1 MSSRSPSNQENVPS
15 AAAPTSNNMN
25 SKVNKLMGQLPENL
39 RLNGK
44 TPSGKPRLFVCQI
57 CTRAFARQ
65 EHLTRHERSH
75 TKEKPYSCG
84 ICNRNFSRRDLL
96 LRHANKIHG
105 GNFGDTIIKHN
116 KGGASK
122 VAKRRQSAGKSEPS
136 GLGTRSARRPD
147 LRAHS
152 TAIKR
157 RASFS
162 AQSGEYVAPVQNQE
176 NHKFDRVRFSTP
188 ELLPI
193 DLKEIR
199 DESYSQD
206 VKSDLEDLY
215 LERNDSNMPQAGAQV
230 PLGSPNDFNLLDSV
244 NWINDYNN
252 EPYLPTS
259 ETGTVTETAKT
270 RTGTTN
276 SANISPDSNHATFS
290 LEAALANGGTG
301 MNIRS
306 SWSIDEA
313 GGNLQVKSLFN
324 TVSPSS
330 SSKDNS
336 VLPNSSAAN
345 STPWL
350 RSSSE
355 LVTNN
360 DSKKSPSFS
369 RSATVPGGF
378 PEKHAHLHFEENVG
392 LLHNCLPYEQSN
404 LEDLKE
410 TEELQNFEPIPIDH
424 VSLLNH
430 FESRQIE
437 GLKSLTD
444 APDNDYTAYGLD
456 HLTLSHI
463 TRATSRSNEERF
475 AKLPNSDIFSPELR
489 QMCIDASRYYDEHYY
504 DNYAPGTGTDRTRIS
519 KGLLL
524 PSCRELNMYV
534 SYFREFFNSHHPV
547 IHPDFFNLN
556 MKALKSYV
564 HEGYTVDEESD
575 RHLQYS
581 NVVCLP
587 LFVATVGSLF
597 KPEPDANTRTLYETS
612 RRVLHVFL
620 ERTKEQQQSPQ
631 GIKPIQR
638 SGQHVWLIQSLSLSI
653 FYSLFADHMG
663 KINAEMIKRQVSAV
677 CSIIKNNFLAAISYD
692 TLTGVSGSSGDS
704 GNQGIFQSGVDTS
717 FSYIMFESKIR
728 CALSAYKF
736 CQFLRIFYNVEA
748 KLFLSEQDIE
758 PICIPDDENTWNKA
772 SLLLP
777 QQPMTKSNVTSF
789 RKFYDSFTFNHSGM
803 KPIPESLA
811 SIMLYYEFNIST
823 HSTFHVFLTRIDTK
837 KLEKNL
843 AQIQSQLNLNDLNGL
858 ELDYT
863 SILKSDSIV
872 LRNCLMTMYFL
883 LRIDRNIGSKF
894 WQGRMNELFDSFI
907 NPRSMTILS
916 KGSYSLLSDF
926 LVALNSSIK
935 NLTNVFKL
943 NDSKTSVYL
952 NNKVTSMFNLQ
963 AYHNDFLVLLK
974 FIMDFEYKPNFK
986 LLCIFTEL
994 KRLADRLLIPFLSQ
1008 KYPLEFTHFEDVSMT
1023 NNFIQQNADFFP
1035 KSFHHYSSI
1044 NVEELEKLI
1053 NNVLV
1058 YSFNDS
1064 SFLKMSE
1071 QLNNE
1076 FPFNSDHP
1084 TYDPFDFS
1092 MAESVLPSEATGD
1105 TSHSEMA
1112 QEPSDLIFDESEV
1125 SKRIDG
1131 QDKREPTLSKSFTEL
1146 LSWMPDKQNLDHLN
1160 NVNGHKQGFAER
1172 YRLSEKYVVIA
1183 KCFFTFVRER
1193 YVNCQILDRMTN
1205 DFKEL
1210 QMCLAKEK
1218 ERYQASATKLE
1229 DIYKGEDVSHLN
1241 SISGLS
1247 AFDRV
1252 STS

>member
-1 MSSRSPSNQENVPS
+1 MP
-15 AAAPTSNNMN
+15 AAAATNNNMN
-25 SKVNKLMGQLPENL
+25 SKVNKHMGQLPENL
-39 RLNGK
+39 RLNGR

-105 GNFGDTIIKHN
+105 GNFGDNIIKHN
-116 KGGASK
+116 KNGASK
-122 VAKRRQSAGKSEPS
+122 VAKRRQSAGTATPS
-136 GLGTRSARRPD
+136 DVGPRGASRRPS

-152 TAIKR
+152 TALKR
-157 RASFS
+157 RASYS
-162 AQSGEYVAPVQNQE
+162 AQSGDYVAHVQNQE

-193 DLKEIR
+193 DLKEVR
-199 DESYSQD
+199 DENYSQD
-206 VKSDLEDLY
+206 AKSDLEELY
-215 LERNDSNMPQAGAQV
+215 LENNDSSMFQAGAQV

-259 ETGTVTETAKT
+259 ETGTGTDTAKT

-276 SANISPDSNHATFS
+276 SANISPDSNHANFS
-290 LEAALANGGTG
+290 LEAALANPGNGL
-301 MNIRS
+301 NIRS

-313 GGNLQVKSLFN
+313 GGNLQVKSLFS
-324 TVSPSS
+324 TVSASPSS
-330 SSKDNS
+330 RDNS
-336 VLPNSSAAN
+336 VVPNSSTAN
-345 STPWL
+345 FTPWL
-350 RSSSE
+350 RRSSE
-355 LVTNN
+355 QVTNN
-360 DSKKSPSFS
+360 DSKESPSLS
-369 RSATVPGGF
+369 RSATVAGSVSGT
-378 PEKHAHLHFEENVG
+378 HTHLQFEENVDP
-392 LLHNCLPYEQSN
+392 LRDHAPYERSN
-404 LEDLKE
+404 LEELKE
-410 TEELQNFEPIPIDH
+410 TEELQNFEPVPIDH
-424 VSLLNH
+424 VSLLNQ
-430 FESRQIE
+430 FENRQIE
-437 GLKSLTD
+437 NLKSVTD

-456 HLTLSHI
+456 YLTLSHI
-463 TRATSRSNEERF
+463 TRATSESNEERV
-475 AKLPNSDIFSPELR
+475 ANLPNSDIFTPELR
-489 QMCIDASRYYDEHYY
+489 QMCIDASRYYGEHYY
-504 DNYAPGTGTDRTRIS
+504 DNYTSGGRADRTHTSRELI
-519 KGLLL
+519 L

-556 MKALKSYV
+556 LKALKIYV

-575 RHLQYS
+575 HHLQYS

-597 KPEPDANTRTLYETS
+597 KPEPDANTITLYETS

-620 ERTKEQQQSPQ
+620 ERRKEQQQSPNV
-631 GIKPIQR
+631 IKPMHR

-653 FYSLFADHMG
+653 IYSLFADHMG
-663 KINAEMIKRQVSAV
+663 MINAEMIKRQVSAV
-677 CSIIKNNFLAAISYD
+677 CSIIKNNFLTAISYE
-692 TLTGVSGSSGDS
+692 TQTRGSDSSRDS
-704 GNQGIFQSGVDTS
+704 GNQQVSNSGIDTA

-728 CALSAYKF
+728 CTLSAYKF
-736 CQFLRIFYNVEA
+736 CQFLRIFYNVDA
-748 KLFLSEQDIE
+748 KLFLNEQDIE
-758 PICIPDDENTWNKA
+758 PVCIPDDESTWNKA
-772 SLLLP
+772 SLFLP
-777 QQPMTKSNVTSF
+777 QQAMTKSNVASF
-789 RKFYDSFTFNHSGM
+789 RTFYDSFTFHHSGM
-803 KPIPESLA
+803 KPIPEALA

-823 HSTFHVFLTRIDTK
+823 HSSFHVFLTRIDTK

-843 AQIQSQLNLNDLNGL
+843 AQTQSQLNLDDLNSSKSN
-858 ELDYT
+858 YAAV
-863 SILKSDSIV
+863 LKSDSIV

-907 NPRSMTILS
+907 NPRSMTILG

-943 NDSKTSVYL
+943 NESRTSVYL

-1008 KYPLEFTHFEDVSMT
+1008 KYPSEFTHFEDVSVT
-1023 NNFIQQNADFFP
+1023 NNFIQQNANFLP
-1035 KSFHHYSSI
+1035 ESIHHYSSI

-1084 TYDPFDFS
+1084 TYDPFDFTL
-1092 MAESVLPSEATGD
+1092 AESFLPSEATAD
-1105 TSHSEMA
+1105 TSHSELA
-1112 QEPSDLIFDESEV
+1112 QDPDDLMLDEYEL
-1125 SKRIDG
+1125 SKRIDK
-1131 QDKREPTLSKSFTEL
+1131 QVKAQPTFSKSFTEL
-1146 LSWMPDKQNLDHLN
+1146 SSWLQGKQSVDHSN
-1160 NVNGHKQGFAER
+1160 NMNGHKQGFGER

-1183 KCFFTFVRER
+1183 KCFFTFIRER
-1193 YVNCQILDRMTN
+1193 YVNCHIVDRMTN

-1210 QMCLAKEK
+1210 QVCLEEQR
-1218 ERYQASATKLE
+1218 ERYQGSATNFE
-1229 DIYKGEDVSHLN
+1229 DIYKDKDVSHLN
-1241 SISGLS
+1241 SISGSS

>member
-1 MSSRSPSNQENVPS
+1 MSSRSPSNQENVQP
-15 AAAPTSNNMN
+15 AAGATSNNMN
-25 SKVNKLMGQLPENL
+25 SKVNKHMGQLPENL

-116 KGGASK
+116 KNGASK
-122 VAKRRQSAGKSEPS
+122 VSKRRQSTGVPSELGKQ
-136 GLGTRSARRPD
+136 GARRPN
-147 LRAHS
+147 AHS
-152 TAIKR
+152 TMMKR
-157 RASFS
+157 RASYS
-162 AQSGEYVAPVQNQE
+162 AQSGAYVAPVQNQE

-199 DESYSQD
+199 DENYSQD

-215 LERNDSNMPQAGAQV
+215 LESNDSNLPQTGAQASF
-230 PLGSPNDFNLLDSV
+230 GSPNDFNLLDNV

-252 EPYLPTS
+252 EPFLPTS
-259 ETGTVTETAKT
+259 ETGTGTDTTKT
-270 RTGTTN
+270 RTATTTN
-276 SANISPDSNHATFS
+276 SANISPDLNHANFS
-290 LEAALANGGTG
+290 LEAALTNAGSG

-306 SWSIDEA
+306 SWSVDEV
-313 GGNLQVKSLFN
+313 GGNLQVKSLFS

-355 LVTNN
+355 QVTSN

-369 RSATVPGGF
+369 RSATVPGGVS
-378 PEKHAHLHFEENVG
+378 EKPTNLQFEENVEN
-392 LLHNCLPYEQSN
+392 LLHNRVSYEHCN
-404 LEDLKE
+404 LQELKE
-410 TEELQNFEPIPIDH
+410 TEELQNFEPMPIDQ
-424 VSLLNH
+424 VSLLNQL
-430 FESRQIE
+430 ENRQIE
-437 GLKSLTD
+437 DLKSVTN
-444 APDNDYTAYGLD
+444 APDNDYTTYGLD
-456 HLTLSHI
+456 YLTLSHI
-463 TRATSRSNEERF
+463 TRVTSESNEERVS
-475 AKLPNSDIFSPELR
+475 KLPTSDIFTPELR
-489 QMCIDASRYYDEHYY
+489 QMCIDASRYYGEHYY
-504 DNYAPGTGTDRTRIS
+504 DNYVSGGGADRARIS
-519 KGLLL
+519 KELLL

-556 MKALKSYV
+556 LKALKIYV
-564 HEGYTVDEESD
+564 HEGYAIDEESD

-597 KPEPDANTRTLYETS
+597 KPEPDANTITLYETS
-612 RRVLHVFL
+612 RRILHVFL
-620 ERTKEQQQSPQ
+620 ERRKEQQQSSQ
-631 GIKPIQR
+631 GIKPMHR

-653 FYSLFADHMG
+653 IYSLFADHMG
-663 KINAEMIKRQVSAV
+663 KINAEMMKRQVSAV
-677 CSIIKNNFLAAISYD
+677 CSIIKNNFLRAISYD
-692 TLTGVSGSSGDS
+692 TLTRDSDSSRDS
-704 GNQGIFQSGVDTS
+704 GNQGISNSGIDTS

-728 CALSAYKF
+728 CTLSAYKF
-736 CQFLRIFYNVEA
+736 CQFLRIFYNVET

-758 PICIPDDENTWNKA
+758 PICIPDDENTWNRA

-843 AQIQSQLNLNDLNGL
+843 AQIQSQLHLDSL
-858 ELDYT
+858 ESNYT
-863 SILKSDSIV
+863 AVLRSDSIV

-883 LRIDRNIGSKF
+883 LRIDRNIGTKF

-907 NPRSMTILS
+907 NPRSMTILA

-935 NLTNVFKL
+935 NLVNVFKL
-943 NDSKTSVYL
+943 NHSKTSVYL

-1008 KYPLEFTHFEDVSMT
+1008 KYPLEFSHFEDVSMT
-1023 NNFIQQNADFFP
+1023 NNFIQQNADFLP
-1035 KSFHHYSSI
+1035 ESFHHYSSI

-1076 FPFNSDHP
+1076 FPFNNDHP
-1084 TYDPFDFS
+1084 TYDPFDFTL
-1092 MAESVLPSEATGD
+1092 AESFLPSEATAD
-1105 TSHSEMA
+1105 TSNSEMA
-1112 QEPSDLIFDESEV
+1112 QDPSDLMFDDQV
-1125 SKRIDG
+1125 KA
-1131 QDKREPTLSKSFTEL
+1131 QPTFSKSFTEL
-1146 LSWMPDKQNLDHLN
+1146 SSWMPDKQSLDHSN
-1160 NVNGHKQGFAER
+1160 NVNGYKQGFGER

-1193 YVNCQILDRMTN
+1193 YVNCHILDRMTN
-1205 DFKEL
+1205 DFKQL
-1210 QMCLAKEK
+1210 QVCLEK
-1218 ERYQASATKLE
+1218 QRERYQPTATKFE
-1229 DIYKGEDVSHLN
+1229 DIYKDEDVSHLN
-1241 SISGLS
+1241 SLSGS
-1247 AFDRV
+1247 STFDRV
-1252 STS
+1252 STQ